1 MRAFL
6 FPGQGS
12 QKVGMGKELATAYA
26 SAREVFEAVDEAL
39 DESLSKLMWEGPQ
52 DELVMTRNAQPALM
66 AVSIAAMEVLR
77 REGGFDVSEQVSFVA
92 GHSLGEYS
100 ALCSVGVFSLGDTA
114 RLLRLRGEAMQRAV
128 PIGEGSMAAVLGM
141 KAEQVAE
148 VAAAA
153 AENEVCVVAND
164 NAPGQVVVSGHANAV
179 SRAMSIAKRRGAKR
193 SIPLSVSAPFHCP
206 LMSPAAEEMREALSN
221 VEAASPMLPVVGNVT
236 AFPMDSHTEILSLLV
251 KQIVSMVRWR
261 ESMNYLASVGVE
273 NVTEVG
279 AGSVLAGLARRCSPG
294 FTATALGTPDEIEN
308 FLGSL

>member
-12 QKVGMGKELATAYA
+12 QRVGMGKELASAYA
-26 SAREVFEAVDEAL
+26 SAHEVFEAVDEAL
-39 DESLSKLMWEGPQ
+39 GESLSKLMWEGPEE
-52 DELVMTRNAQPALM
+52 ELVLTRNAQPALM
-66 AVSIAAMEVLR
+66 AVSIAVMEVLR
-77 REGGFDVSEQVSFVA
+77 HEGGFDVSEQVSFVA

-100 ALCSVGVFSLGDTA
+100 ALCSVGVLSLRDTA

-128 PIGEGSMAAVLGM
+128 PSGEGSMAAVLGM
-141 KAEQVAE
+141 EAEQVAE
-148 VAAAA
+148 VAVAA

-179 SRAMSIAKRRGAKR
+179 SRAMSIAKERGAKR
-193 SIPLSVSAPFHCP
+193 SIHLSVSAPFHCP

-236 AFPMDSHTEILSLLV
+236 AFPIDSHTEILRLLV

-261 ESMNYLASVGVE
+261 ESMNYLASAGVE
-273 NVTEVG
+273 NVAEVG
-279 AGSVLAGLARRCSPG
+279 AGSVLAGLARRCSPDLA
-294 FTATALGTPDEIEN
+294 ATTLGTPDEIEN